1 MGDKNCCPRSWDIGH
16 KLGAVSIFL
25 KYEGEGGHKAD
36 YCTHLDTRQLLGPG
50 GMQALQA
57 RGNEGVLA
65 MSGYSTLAL
74 DNGGDGST
82 GQSSE
87 LSAALETSGHLLPEP
102 DESGQRWPGYNVW
115 GGGATGLN

>member
-25 KYEGEGGHKAD
+25 KYEGEVGHKAD

-82 GQSSE
+82 GQSCLPHWRHPDTYCPGLTS
-87 LSAALETSGHLLPEP
+87 LASAGRGTMCGE
-102 DESGQRWPGYNVW
+102 
-115 GGGATGLN
+115 GGPLV

>member
-1 MGDKNCCPRSWDIGH
+1 
-16 KLGAVSIFL
+16 
-25 KYEGEGGHKAD
+25 
-36 YCTHLDTRQLLGPG
+36 
-50 GMQALQA
+50 MQALQA

-74 DNGGDGST
+74 DNGGEGST

-87 LSAALETSGHLLPEP
+87 LSATLETSGHLLPEP

>member
-1 MGDKNCCPRSWDIGH
+1 
-16 KLGAVSIFL
+16 
-25 KYEGEGGHKAD
+25 
-36 YCTHLDTRQLLGPG
+36 
-50 GMQALQA
+50 MQALQA

-74 DNGGDGST
+74 DNGGEGST

-102 DESGQRWPGYNVW
+102 DESGQR
-115 GGGATGLN
+115 

>member
-1 MGDKNCCPRSWDIGH
+1 
-16 KLGAVSIFL
+16 
-25 KYEGEGGHKAD
+25 
-36 YCTHLDTRQLLGPG
+36 
-50 GMQALQA
+50 MQALQA

-74 DNGGDGST
+74 DNGGESST

-87 LSAALETSGHLLPEP
+87 LSATLETSGHLLPGP